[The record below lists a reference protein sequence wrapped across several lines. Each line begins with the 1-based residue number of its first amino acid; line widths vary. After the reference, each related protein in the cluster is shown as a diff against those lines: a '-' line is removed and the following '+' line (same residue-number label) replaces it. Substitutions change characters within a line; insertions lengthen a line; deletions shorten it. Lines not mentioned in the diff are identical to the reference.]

1 MPTVV
6 GVTFRS
12 AGQVHYF
19 DPGGIE
25 LREGDAVIAPTP
37 RGTELGY
44 VMLEA
49 RELAAED
56 LEQPLHAVKRKATE
70 ADLRREDENRER
82 ERRVFEICAERIH
95 EHGLPMKLIE
105 ARYTFDRSR
114 IVFCFSAE
122 GRVDFR
128 RLVRDLAQELKARVE
143 LHQVGVRDEAK
154 LIGGFGSCGR
164 PLCCATFLSTLHPV
178 AIKMAKEQNLALN
191 PSKISGVCGRL
202 MCCLSYEYECYRR
215 AKAELPRVGSTI
227 ELPQGVGK
235 VIEVNVIKGT
245 VTAALEDGTR
255 VEVDAECACQ
265 CRAAARPAEGQPR
278 QGREPTSRTSAEA
291 EPAEPAAPAE
301 RMPESAR
308 QVNTPERREGAQTEA
323 SAQSAGEKRPRRRS
337 RRSRARK
344 PKS

>member
-1 MPTVV
+1 
-6 GVTFRS
+6 
-12 AGQVHYF
+12 VHYF

-95 EHGLPMKLIE
+95 EHALPMKLIE

-265 CRAAARPAEGQPR
+265 CPSAARPAEGQPR

-308 QVNTPERREGAQTEA
+308 QVNTPGRREGAQTEA

-344 PKS
+344 PKQSEGPAK